1 MENREATAKGII
13 LVVDDDPDN
22 LGVLFEYLSDEGFKV
37 LLVQNSKNALMQ
49 AERSRPDIILLDIM
63 MPGMDGFETCACL
76 KASEQTRE
84 IPVIFMTAL
93 SDTLNK
99 VRGFKVGAVDYITK
113 PFQQQ
118 EVLARVNAHLTIRKL
133 HQQLEEK
140 NSLLQEQVVQLQDM
154 NASKDKFIAM
164 ISHDLQ
170 SPFSSLRGLIQF
182 TSENIGG
189 YNKNEL
195 EGIID
200 MLDNSTGNL
209 YALIENLL
217 TWSRI
222 QRGVLEHCPQHIDLR
237 ELVIQNI
244 ALFTP
249 NADAKNITFENHLES
264 SVLVYADYN
273 MVNAILR
280 NLISNAVKFTRE
292 GGQIAFT
299 AKEAAAKE
307 AAATD
312 VDGGYFEMAVADTGI
327 GIAQEHLSK
336 LFRID
341 SRYKRLGTAR
351 EKGTGLGLILC
362 KEFVEKNSGTIW
374 LESEP
379 GHGTAVKF
387 TLPKADPVGS
397 RP

>member
-1 MENREATAKGII
+1 MENQETAKGII

-37 LLVQNSKNALMQ
+37 LLVQSSENALLQ
-49 AERSRPDIILLDIM
+49 AERNHPDIILLDIL
-63 MPGMDGFETCACL
+63 MPGMDGFETCKRL
-76 KASEQTRE
+76 KSSEQTRE

-99 VRGFKVGAVDYITK
+99 VRGFQAGAVDYITK
-113 PFQQQ
+113 PFQQE
-118 EVLARVNAHLTIRKL
+118 EVLARVNAHLTIRTL
-133 HQQLEEK
+133 QQQLETK
-140 NSLLQEQVVQLQDM
+140 NTLLQEQVVQLQEM
-154 NASKDKFIAM
+154 NASKDKFISM

-189 YNKNEL
+189 YNKDEL
-195 EGIID
+195 GNIMD
-200 MLDNSTGNL
+200 LLGNSTENL

-222 QRGVLEHCPQHIDLR
+222 QRGVLEHCPQQMDIR
-237 ELVIQNI
+237 ELVLQNI

-249 NADAKNITFENHLES
+249 NADAKHITFENHLEQG
-264 SVLVYADYN
+264 VLAYADYN

-280 NLISNAVKFTRE
+280 NLISNAVKFTHT
-292 GGQIAFT
+292 GGKISFSVNHTNADYI
-299 AKEAAAKE
+299 E
-307 AAATD
+307 
-312 VDGGYFEMAVADTGI
+312 VIVSDTGF
-327 GIAQEHLSK
+327 GIAREHLSK

-362 KEFVEKNSGTIW
+362 KEFVEKNTGAIW

-387 TLPKADPVGS
+387 TLPKAEKAARV
-397 RP
+397 

>member
-1 MENREATAKGII
+1 MENQETTKGII

-37 LLVQNSKNALMQ
+37 LLIQSSENALVQ
-49 AERSRPDIILLDIM
+49 AERNHPDIILLDIL
-63 MPGMDGFETCACL
+63 MPGMDGFETCKRL
-76 KASEQTRE
+76 KSSEQTRA

-99 VRGFKVGAVDYITK
+99 VRGFQSGAVDYITK
-113 PFQQQ
+113 PFQQA
-118 EVLARVNAHLTIRKL
+118 EVLARVNAHLTIREL
-133 HQQLEEK
+133 QQQLEGK
-140 NSLLQEQVVQLQDM
+140 NTLLQEQVVQLQDM

-195 EGIID
+195 EGIMD
-200 MLDNSTGNL
+200 LLGNSTENL

-237 ELVIQNI
+237 ELVIQNMS
-244 ALFTP
+244 LVTP
-249 NADAKNITFENHLES
+249 NVNAKKITFENRIES
-264 SVLVYADYN
+264 SVVAYADYN

-280 NLISNAVKFTRE
+280 NVISNAVKFTHE
-292 GGQIAFT
+292 GGEIAFT
-299 AKEAAAKE
+299 
-307 AAATD
+307 ATD
-312 VDGGYFEMAVADTGI
+312 VDGGYLEVTVSDTGI

-362 KEFVEKNSGTIW
+362 KEFVEKNAGTIW
-374 LESEP
+374 LESET
-379 GHGTAVKF
+379 GHGTSAKF
-387 TLPKADPVGS
+387 TLPKEG
-397 RP
+397 